1 MLISL
6 SLVLLFGFSFGM
18 LVQRMKL
25 PPLLGMLLA
34 GIALGPYVINLLAPQ
49 LLSISAD
56 LRQIALIIILMRAGL
71 ALNLDDIRQVGRPAI
86 LLCFVP
92 ACFEIAGILLLAP
105 PLLGVSLLDAAVM
118 GAVLAAV
125 SPAVVVPKMLA
136 LMEQGYGTEKGIP
149 QMIMAGAS
157 VDDVFVIVLFTT
169 FTGLAQGSAPGE
181 WSLLRVPVSIATGI
195 AAGLGIGLLLA
206 WLFARVRLRDSA
218 KLLVLLGIA
227 FLLLGVESASV
238 AAIIPFSGLL
248 AIMALGVSLRKRREV
263 VARSLSGKLSKL
275 WVGAEVLLF
284 VLVGA
289 AVDVRYV
296 AQAGLLS
303 VLLVLGGLMFRM
315 GGVFVSLLG
324 TPLARRERLFCM
336 IAYCPKATVQAAIG
350 AVPLGLGMDSGH
362 IILTV
367 AVLSIMITA
376 PLGALGI
383 DANYARLLQKA

>member
-6 SLVLLFGFSFGM
+6 SLVLLFGLLLGM
-18 LVQRMKL
+18 LAGRAKL
-25 PPLLGMLLA
+25 PALLGMLLA
-34 GIALGPYVINLLAPQ
+34 GVLLGPYGLNLLALQ

-92 ACFEIAGILLLAP
+92 ACFEITGILLLAP
-105 PLLGVSLLDAAVM
+105 PLLGLSLLDAAVM
-118 GAVLAAV
+118 GTVLAAV
-125 SPAVVVPKMLA
+125 SPAVVVPKMLT
-136 LMEQGYGTEKGIP
+136 LMDKGYGVQKGIP

-169 FTGLAQGSAPGE
+169 FTGLARGNALDA
-181 WSLLRVPVSIATGI
+181 WSLLRVPFSIATGI
-195 AAGLGIGLLLA
+195 VVGLAFGLLLA
-206 WLFARVRLRDSA
+206 WTFNRLHMRDSA
-218 KLLVLLGIA
+218 KVLVLLGIA
-227 FLLLGVESASV
+227 FLLLGTENTSLMTA
-238 AAIIPFSGLL
+238 IPFSGLL
-248 AIMALGVSLRKRREV
+248 SIMALGVSLRGRSKV
-263 VARSLSGKLSKL
+263 VAQGLSSKLSKL
-275 WVGAEVLLF
+275 WVGAEVFLF

-289 AVDVRYV
+289 TVDVQYI
-296 AQAGLLS
+296 AHAGLLS
-303 VLLVLGGLMFRM
+303 ILLVLGGLLFRM
-315 GGVFVSLLG
+315 AGVFVSLLG
-324 TPLARRERLFCM
+324 TPLTRRERLFCM

-350 AVPLGLGMDSGH
+350 AVPLSLGMASGH

-383 DANYARLLQKA
+383 DASYARLLQKA